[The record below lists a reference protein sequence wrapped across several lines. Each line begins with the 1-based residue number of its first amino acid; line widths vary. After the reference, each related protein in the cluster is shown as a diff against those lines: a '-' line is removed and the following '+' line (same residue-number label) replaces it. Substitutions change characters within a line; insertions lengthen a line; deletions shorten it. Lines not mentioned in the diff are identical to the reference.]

1 MIQVLSWNIQN
12 GEGVDGIISLE
23 RIADTIFNM
32 STPDVICL
40 QEVSRNCKL
49 KDGTQP
55 DQLKQLSKL
64 FDGYKP
70 FFGPAYDVLR
80 PGESEREQFGN
91 IILSKLPVLSSFNH
105 SLPQPTDSSFRHMP
119 RQVSEVTV
127 KTQLFPICVM
137 TTHLEYGSQNQRFE
151 QVKRI
156 LDIKNDIEKLSIYP
170 ATIQEPGPYAKLE
183 RSSKLIICGDFNF
196 ELKSKEY
203 DLLTS
208 ESQEQEPLID
218 VWSHLNPEAEHAPTC
233 GIFDKKQWPEG
244 AHCRD
249 FAFISSNLKNNIDS
263 MMVNEET
270 DASDHQPFVIS
281 IR

>member
-64 FDGYKP
+64 FDGYTP

-80 PGESEREQFGN
+80 PSESEREQFGN
-91 IILSKLPVLSSFNH
+91 IILSKLPVLSSFSH
-105 SLPQPTDSSFRHMP
+105 SLPQPTDRSFRHMP

-170 ATIQEPGPYAKLE
+170 ATIQEPGPYAKHE
-183 RSSKLIICGDFNF
+183 RSSK
-196 ELKSKEY
+196 
-203 DLLTS
+203 
-208 ESQEQEPLID
+208 
-218 VWSHLNPEAEHAPTC
+218 
-233 GIFDKKQWPEG
+233 
-244 AHCRD
+244 
-249 FAFISSNLKNNIDS
+249 
-263 MMVNEET
+263 
-270 DASDHQPFVIS
+270 
-281 IR
+281 